1 MKSNISFLVI
11 SVFALFGA
19 IHSYACGPWEYYPY
33 GYKMYRVF
41 DKGTIVEPDER
52 MENCLLWQKLTS
64 DDIPLED
71 IERVVYKYTLAQ
83 MKEMMSVCD
92 SNAFAGWIR
101 ENKDTEIYDFLILAK
116 KCEYSRG
123 MMNDPWY
130 YPSKNDGTY
139 MSLVDIAETAK
150 GYNGTR
156 LKDRYALQAV
166 RAMFS
171 AKLYDECINY
181 WTRIEDSLPDG
192 LIKEMARS
200 YLVGVYSKTG
210 QIDYALEYFTKAGD
224 LNSIIYCL
232 SQQGKIKDEI
242 DELECIAKYAPDSKQ
257 IPEILQ
263 RIISSYEPSG
273 YRNYSYEYRRDISM
287 FGDER
292 LYKLVVEMT
301 NTKMSSNTAV
311 WYYTA
316 AFLADLS
323 AKSNDAWKYILQ
335 AEICPTTSYVK
346 ESIRVLKMYIDA
358 KVSKYDS
365 AYESRLFNDLKWLEA
380 KVRNNITD
388 TVKEDVEFY
397 YQYRSYDYNISFYY
411 WNDVLR
417 RILLAEICPRML
429 DRGMAV
435 RALQLANMADN
446 LLLNI
451 VDSIDGKSLYEYRKM
466 ISYNSIDYRGDF
478 FKMMF
483 SSVDVN
489 DLITYVKH
497 VNNSKTLMDKLLNS
511 SGFIDYD
518 YFNDVI
524 GTRYLNQMNY
534 RKAVQYLSK
543 VSSSYQSRLNT
554 SKYMYRDPFSLG
566 GSRQVSQEAYKQ
578 SFARE
583 MVRLED
589 AIESSKDNNTKAFDM
604 IKYGIGIRNSFTD
617 CWVLTGYSRA
627 SWPSDISDSVQP
639 VFRKVES
646 IFNEALAIINNEELA
661 AAAHV
666 KLCQWETACHK
677 YPDSFAAKYTKVVCD
692 NLCDY
697 SLSHVVTHTIYG
709 IWE

>member
-1 MKSNISFLVI
+1 MAEINNFIKTIMEKDLKEGKVSEIITRFPPEPNAYLHIGH
-11 SVFALFGA
+11 ARA
-19 IHSYACGPWEYYPY
+19 IITNFE
-33 GYKMYRVF
+33 
-41 DKGTIVEPDER
+41 
-52 MENCLLWQKLTS
+52 
-64 DDIPLED
+64 
-71 IERVVYKYTLAQ
+71 
-83 MKEMMSVCD
+83 
-92 SNAFAGWIR
+92 
-101 ENKDTEIYDFLILAK
+101 LAK
-116 KCEYSRG
+116 SFG
-123 MMNDPWY
+123 
-130 YPSKNDGTY
+130 G
-139 MSLVDIAETAK
+139 
-150 GYNGTR
+150 
-156 LKDRYALQAV
+156 
-166 RAMFS
+166 
-171 AKLYDECINY
+171 
-181 WTRIEDSLPDG
+181 
-192 LIKEMARS
+192 
-200 YLVGVYSKTG
+200 KTNLRF
-210 QIDYALEYFTKAGD
+210 DD
-224 LNSIIYCL
+224 
-232 SQQGKIKDEI
+232 
-242 DELECIAKYAPDSKQ
+242 
-257 IPEILQ
+257 
-263 RIISSYEPSG
+263 
-273 YRNYSYEYRRDISM
+273 
-287 FGDER
+287 
-292 LYKLVVEMT
+292 T
-301 NTKMSSNTAV
+301 N
-311 WYYTA
+311 
-316 AFLADLS
+316 
-323 AKSNDAWKYILQ
+323 
-335 AEICPTTSYVK
+335 P
-346 ESIRVLKMYIDA
+346 
-358 KVSKYDS
+358 
-365 AYESRLFNDLKWLEA
+365 
-380 KVRNNITD
+380 
-388 TVKEDVEFY
+388 VKEDVEFY

-497 VNNSKTLMDKLLNS
+497 VNNSKTLMDKLLDS

-583 MVRLED
+583 MVRLEN

-627 SWPSDISDSVQP
+627 SWPSDLSDSVQP

-666 KLCQWETACHK
+666 KLCQWETACQK